1 MTKED
6 LLKGLTPEQQE
17 KAIKCQ
23 TTDEL
28 LSFAAEEGLELTEE
42 QLEAVSGGGCIGNK
56 SVWCSLCSSADIVK
70 LGDGSWKCQNCVFK
84 PKEEQ

>member
-17 KAIKCQ
+17 KAIQCQ

-28 LSFAAEEGLELTEE
+28 LAFAAQEGLELTEE
-42 QLEAVSGGGCIGNK
+42 QLEAVSGGGCISGK
-56 SVWCSLCSSADIVK
+56 PVWCSLCGSVDVVK
-70 LGDGSWKCQNCVFK
+70 LGDSHWKCQNCIFK
-84 PKEEQ
+84 PKEQ